1 MRRKLTLK
9 QRIRNWLYEEGAT
22 MIAECEP
29 RGLRDIDSLDCDRGI
44 RFTAYKAA
52 GGMVVET
59 NFYDR
64 VKDRNL
70 RSLHIITDEQDL
82 GKEIGRIITME
93 TLKV

>member
-9 QRIRNWLYEEGAT
+9 QRIRNWLSEEDELT
-22 MIAECEP
+22 LNVCEP
-29 RGLRDIDSLDCDRGI
+29 RGLGGIDSLDCDRGI

-64 VKDRNL
+64 IKDRNF